1 MAQTNP
7 TESRRATRAPRRS
20 VIVLGVGVLALTFLV
35 YKSTYNRAATLWTAV
50 ILVAV
55 PLAAWALTAAG
66 DRRRR
71 QRRPG
76 PLDEARRSLDVERV
90 RTART
95 EHGESAGITEIRRQ
109 VPTLTYEQ
117 AVELHRY
124 V

>member
-1 MAQTNP
+1 M
-7 TESRRATRAPRRS
+7 
-20 VIVLGVGVLALTFLV
+20 VVVLTIGVLALTYLV
-35 YKSTYNRAATLWTAV
+35 YTSTHNAVATVTTIV

-55 PLAAWALTAAG
+55 LLSAWALTASG

-71 QRRPG
+71 RAATG
-76 PLDEARRSLDVERV
+76 PLEDARRTLDVPLVHR
-90 RTART
+90 ART

-109 VPTLTYEQ
+109 VPSLAYEQ

>member
-1 MAQTNP
+1 MLT
-7 TESRRATRAPRRS
+7 
-20 VIVLGVGVLALTFLV
+20 IGVLALTYLV
-35 YKSTYNRAATLWTAV
+35 YTSTDNVAATVTTAV

-55 PLAAWALTAAG
+55 LLAGWLLTASG

-71 QRRPG
+71 RAKAG
-76 PLDEARRSLDVERV
+76 PLDEARRTLDVPLIHK
-90 RTART
+90 ARA

-109 VPTLTYEQ
+109 VPSLTYEQ